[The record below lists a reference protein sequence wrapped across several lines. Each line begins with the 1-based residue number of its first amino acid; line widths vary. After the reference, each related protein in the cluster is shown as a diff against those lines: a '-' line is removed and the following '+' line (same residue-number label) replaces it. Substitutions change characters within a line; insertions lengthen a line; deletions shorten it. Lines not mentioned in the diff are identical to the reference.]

1 MSKITINTSDAKS
14 EINKINQKINSQLQ
28 SLTKQT
34 TQLSSLLKESDG
46 EFVKELRKQLKAE
59 ALDVSLPGR
68 LRQPAPAAFAVQHRP
83 FPRRANPLE
92 PPCR

>member
-59 ALDVSLPGR
+59 AEIVAASEAFYTALCQSLVRAVDVYEEQDRKIASGM
-68 LRQPAPAAFAVQHRP
+68 
-83 FPRRANPLE
+83 N
-92 PPCR
+92 